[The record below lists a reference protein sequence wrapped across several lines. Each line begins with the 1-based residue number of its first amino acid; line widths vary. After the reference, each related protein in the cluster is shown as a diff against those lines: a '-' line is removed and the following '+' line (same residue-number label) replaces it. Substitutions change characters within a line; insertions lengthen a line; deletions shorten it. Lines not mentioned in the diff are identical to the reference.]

1 MNDGDRSGKAAGAA
15 PESRGEPA
23 AADLKEIART
33 LDAAAR
39 AVRRHARLPADAGRA
54 PPHPPPGGGL
64 PTAAQLRALI
74 AARRFRQ
81 ALLPDLHGDH
91 AFSLLLELYAAHLD
105 GRRIAQ
111 TRLGGLAGAPQPTAI
126 RIIHALLEAGLI
138 DRTDDPADRRLVL
151 LGLTD
156 EAVRRMEAYL
166 SRAMAAGALL
176 L

>member
-1 MNDGDRSGKAAGAA
+1 MHRKAMNDGDRSGKAAGAA

-39 AVRRHARLPADAGRA
+39 AVRRHARLPADAG
-54 PPHPPPGGGL
+54 
-64 PTAAQLRALI
+64 RALI